1 MEPISKFRRRIS
13 APIGEWLN
21 SGGFEQVAIGLG
33 CLFLIAVS
41 TTAILLVANDLFG
54 LGISV
59 VRPAVRTRTPIT
71 LAGQSPLAKRAQFP
85 AAICDS
91 SARQTGR
98 GRRRPPQSRG

>member
-1 MEPISKFRRRIS
+1 MEAISKFRRRIS

-54 LGISV
+54 LGIFGSETG
-59 VRPAVRTRTPIT
+59 VRIRTPIT
-71 LAGQSPLAKRAQFP
+71 RAGRSTLAKRAQFP
-85 AAICDS
+85 AAICYS

-98 GRRRPPQSRG
+98 GRRRP